1 MPTPDRTLT
10 SFTVSLTK
18 TAQVTVNRRLLA
30 LTLVLAGVLWAIVN
44 GPVEGPVLLT
54 FAPGM
59 GLTVADLLS
68 VALFAAAAGLWWWPR
83 QSRRPGETADAAA
96 STRASSRS

>member
-10 SFTVSLTK
+10 SFTVSLNK
-18 TAQVTVNRRLLA
+18 TGRVTVSRRLLA
-30 LTLVLAGVLWAIVN
+30 LTLLAAAVVWAIVN

-68 VALFAAAAGLWWWPR
+68 VALFVAAVALLCGPR
-83 QSRRPGETADAAA
+83 QRRRMGEMAA
-96 STRASSRS
+96 SVRSRSRS

>member
-1 MPTPDRTLT
+1 MPTPDRMLA
-10 SFTVSLTK
+10 SFTGSLIK
-18 TAQVTVNRRLLA
+18 TGRVTVSRRLLA
-30 LTLVLAGVLWAIVN
+30 LTLVLAGVVWAIVN

-68 VALFAAAAGLWWWPR
+68 VGLFTAAAALLWWPR
-83 QSRRPGETADAAA
+83 HPRRAGEMAA
-96 STRASSRS
+96 SVRSRSRS